1 MAYEPTLWT
10 EPGPPWLSAENL
22 NKLEQGV
29 KGAHDGLAAIDLTA
43 AKIAFTAAG
52 GILATNVQA
61 ALEELDSE
69 KAASSA
75 AVPAAGTTNHYLRKD
90 AQGHSF
96 AALTPASESTE
107 GVTRQATE
115 AQVQAGTAGNLF
127 ATVARLKAELDRR
140 IAPTAWTDIPPSG
153 TGWTSFDANTVPRYS
168 RIGEIV
174 FVEGVVK
181 KTSPTA
187 FETILTLP
195 VGTRPGKIIAEPVN
209 ASNAFGLMQVLDTG
223 EMRYVSGNAAT
234 TFYTFISFRR
244 A

>member
-1 MAYEPTLWT
+1 MPYEPTVWT
-10 EPGPPWLSAENL
+10 DPGPPWLEPANL

-29 KGAHDGLAAIDLTA
+29 KGAHDGLDAGFTA
-43 AKIAFTAAG
+43 AEIAFTAAG
-52 GILATNVQA
+52 GIVSTNVQA

-69 KAASSA
+69 KAAASA
-75 AVPAAGTTNHYLRKD
+75 AVPSTGTTNYYLRKD
-90 AQGHSF
+90 ASGHSF
-96 AALTPASESTE
+96 AALTSASESGE

-140 IAPTAWTDIPPSG
+140 IAPTAWVDIPPTG
-153 TGWTSFDANTVPRYS
+153 TNWTSYDATTVPRYS

-174 FVEGVVK
+174 FIEGVVK

-195 VGTRPGKIIAEPVN
+195 LGARPGKIIAEPVN
-209 ASNAFGLMQVLDTG
+209 ASNAFGLIQILDTG
-223 EMRYVSGNAAT
+223 EVRYVSGNAAT